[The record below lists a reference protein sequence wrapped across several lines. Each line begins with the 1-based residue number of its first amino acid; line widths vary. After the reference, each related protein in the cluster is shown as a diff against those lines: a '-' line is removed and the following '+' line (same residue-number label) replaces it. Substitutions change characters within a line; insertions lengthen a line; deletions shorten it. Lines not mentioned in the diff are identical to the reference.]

1 MLYDQI
7 YLLIDIFF
15 FWKFSEKPTLSK
27 LKDFLKFLKRI
38 VIIKPIQNSNPANAN
53 KKKVVD
59 VKTRSSLIVPITD
72 TYVYKTTHII
82 SEYKIT
88 VNKFLEFNKNIKVV
102 NQNKKVQKL
111 TQVNIKKIK

>member
-1 MLYDQI
+1 MYDQI
-7 YLLIDIFF
+7 YLLIEIFF
-15 FWKFSEKPTLSK
+15 FWKFSEKPILSK
-27 LKDFLKFLKRI
+27 LKVFLKFLKRI
-38 VIIKPIQNSNPANAN
+38 VIINPIQNSKPAKAS

-59 VKTRSSLIVPITD
+59 VKTRSSLIVPTID

-82 SEYKIT
+82 SEYKII
-88 VNKFLEFNKNIKVV
+88 VNKFLEFNKNMKVV